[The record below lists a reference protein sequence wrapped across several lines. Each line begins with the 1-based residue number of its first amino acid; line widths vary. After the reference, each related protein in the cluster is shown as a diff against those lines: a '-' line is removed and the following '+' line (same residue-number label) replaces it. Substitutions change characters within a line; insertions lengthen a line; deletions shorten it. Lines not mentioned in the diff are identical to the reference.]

1 MDKKSKDYT
10 KGIGSERGGLQKK
23 NTGKMRGVLVNVAWA
38 IFAFVV
44 FAVISLMNRGIV

>member
-1 MDKKSKDYT
+1 M
-10 KGIGSERGGLQKK
+10 
-23 NTGKMRGVLVNVAWA
+23 LVNVAWA